1 MNSLWWFILGLI
13 LCVLEIII
21 PGFVLLWFGIGAL
34 VVAGLDFL
42 GVHNLFLQV
51 IIFAVLSIALTALSR
66 TIFKNFFIRTSPGK
80 RLKTNADALLDK
92 EGVVTTT
99 INNGLSQGR
108 IYVEGQDWS
117 ARSESNELLEEGTKV
132 KIVRYEGA
140 RLFVIKK

>member
-1 MNSLWWFILGLI
+1 
-13 LCVLEIII
+13 
-21 PGFVLLWFGIGAL
+21 
-34 VVAGLDFL
+34 
-42 GVHNLFLQV
+42 
-51 IIFAVLSIALTALSR
+51 LSR